1 VVSGDRQALV
11 RAFDHLA
18 DNAARSAHELVSIA
32 IEANGFIAVHVDDDG
47 PGIPESDRAIAVQ
60 RFVRLDE
67 GRARDVGGA
76 GLGLAVA
83 SDVAAA
89 HGGALEIG
97 DSPLGGARI
106 SITLPGTETT

>member
-1 VVSGDRQALV
+1 VISIESNG
-11 RAFDHLA
+11 HL
-18 DNAARSAHELVSIA
+18 
-32 IEANGFIAVHVDDDG
+32 AVHVDDDG
-47 PGIPESDRAIAVQ
+47 PGIAEPDRATVVR

-89 HGGALEIG
+89 HGGALTIG
-97 DSPLGGARI
+97 DSPLGGARVT
-106 SITLPGTETT
+106 ITLPGTETT